1 MSSDA
6 GSIPAAS
13 KISLGDREKLFRYK
27 RGIPRFTPVFLFL
40 ILYLSLWGF
49 SQTQSIVSVSAK
61 DYPDYSRVVIASS
74 SPLSTTIEK
83 SESFLFVKIR
93 ASTPFRFRRE
103 SFQSRFIKSLEWS
116 QGRGFYTLAIAT
128 QDDRFFFDSF
138 KVSNPPQLIIDI
150 HPNEKG
156 EEIEKKPETAD
167 KGVTEKQIETSDAEE
182 RSERIGSLSQ
192 DPECIIID
200 PGHGGLEA
208 GAKGKFGTLEKD
220 LTLAI
225 SMKLAEIIGRRRASN
240 VVLTRDRDVDVT
252 LEDRAAIAN
261 NNKAT
266 IFISVHVNSS
276 YRKGAAGPETFFLS
290 NDATDE
296 EARRLAFLENNS
308 ENLDNSIESDNQDVI
323 KMILWDMAQ
332 TAYLKQSS
340 ELAESIQT
348 ELNLLW
354 GTTNRGIKQAP
365 FKVLTGVACP
375 AVLIE
380 VAFLSNPQEERKLL
394 TDEYQVKVA
403 EAIYRGMTNFLRENS
418 RL

>member
-13 KISLGDREKLFRYK
+13 KIALGDREKLFGYK
-27 RGIPRFTPVFLFL
+27 RGIPGLVLVLLFL
-40 ILYLSLWGF
+40 GLCLDFWGF
-49 SQTQSIVSVSAK
+49 SQTQSTITVSAR
-61 DYPDYSRVVIASS
+61 DYPDYSRVIIASS
-74 SPLSTTIEK
+74 DPLSTSIEK

-93 ASTPFRFRRE
+93 ASASFRFRRE

-116 QGRGFYTLAIAT
+116 QGRGYYILTIRT
-128 QDDRFFFDSF
+128 ENENFFFDSF
-138 KVSNPPQLIIDI
+138 KVSNPPQFIIDI
-150 HPNEKG
+150 HPNGG
-156 EEIEKKPETAD
+156 EEKIEKSPRKPDRLPAERQVERQD
-167 KGVTEKQIETSDAEE
+167 TEARTEGT
-182 RSERIGSLSQ
+182 RLLSQ
-192 DPECIIID
+192 APECIVID
-200 PGHGGLEA
+200 PGHGGLEV
-208 GAKGKFGTLEKD
+208 GAKGKFGALEKD

-225 SMKLAEIIGRRRASN
+225 SMKLAEIISQRRASN
-240 VVLTRDRDVDVT
+240 IVLTRDRDVDVT

-290 NDATDE
+290 KDATDE

-308 ENLDNSIESDNQDVI
+308 ENLDNNIESDNQDVI

-340 ELAESIQT
+340 ELAESIQN

-394 TDEYQVKVA
+394 TDEYQIKVA
-403 EAIYRGMTNFLRENS
+403 EAIYKGMTNFLRENS

>member
-13 KISLGDREKLFRYK
+13 ITFWNVRKKLLRYK
-27 RGIPRFTPVFLFL
+27 RGIPQF
-40 ILYLSLWGF
+40 IGILSLF
-49 SQTQSIVSVSAK
+49 FLVLSLLSLPQNQPLVKVSTQ
-61 DYPDYSRVVIASS
+61 DYPDYSRVILQSS
-74 SPLSTTIEK
+74 SPLSTSIEK

-93 ASTPFRFRRE
+93 ASESYQFQRE
-103 SFQSRFIKSLEWS
+103 SLQSRFVKSIGWS
-116 QGRGFYTLAIAT
+116 RARDSFTITIQTENADFSY
-128 QDDRFFFDSF
+128 DSF
-138 KVSNPPQLIIDI
+138 KVPNPPQLVIDLY
-150 HPNEKG
+150 PRKGQDKG
-156 EEIEKKPETAD
+156 EE
-167 KGVTEKQIETSDAEE
+167 SDNLPVKA
-182 RSERIGSLSQ
+182 RAIPPSLDQ
-192 DPECIIID
+192 ECIVID

-220 LTLAI
+220 LTLAVGAR
-225 SMKLAEIIGRRRASN
+225 LAEIVRQTRASH
-240 VVLTRDRDVDVT
+240 VVLTRDRDVDVS
-252 LEDRAAIAN
+252 LEDRSAIAN
-261 NNKAT
+261 NNKASV
-266 IFISVHVNSS
+266 FISIHVNSS

-290 NDATDE
+290 RNATDE

-308 ENLDNSIESDNQDVI
+308 VELENSIQSDDEDVI

-354 GTTNRGIKQAP
+354 STTNRGIKQAP

-375 AVLIE
+375 AVLVE

-394 TDEYQVKVA
+394 TDEYQQKVA
-403 EAIYRGMTNFLRENS
+403 EAIYNGLANFLRENS
-418 RL
+418 R

>member
-13 KISLGDREKLFRYK
+13 ILFWNVIKKLLKYK
-27 RGIPRFTPVFLFL
+27 RGIPKLTPA
-40 ILYLSLWGF
+40 ILSFFIVLSVYILP
-49 SQTQSIVSVSAK
+49 QNQPLLRVSAQ
-61 DYPDYSRVVIASS
+61 DYPEYSRVILQSS
-74 SPLSTTIEK
+74 TPLSTSIEK
-83 SESFLFVKIR
+83 SETFLFVKIR
-93 ASTPFRFRRE
+93 ASASYQFQREPFL
-103 SFQSRFIKSLEWS
+103 SRFVKSVNWS
-116 QGRGFYTLAIAT
+116 QGRDYYILTIEIENADFSY
-128 QDDRFFFDSF
+128 DSF
-138 KVSNPPQLIIDI
+138 KIPDPPQLVIDLYPHSNRVESEESDGLPVRDRPVGPKEGRII
-150 HPNEKG
+150 P
-156 EEIEKKPETAD
+156 P
-167 KGVTEKQIETSDAEE
+167 
-182 RSERIGSLSQ
+182 SQ
-192 DPECIIID
+192 DQECIVID

-225 SMKLAEIIGRRRASN
+225 GLKLAEIIRQTRASH
-240 VVLTRDRDVDVT
+240 VVLTRDRDGDISF
-252 LEDRAAIAN
+252 EDRSAIAN
-261 NNKAT
+261 NNKASV
-266 IFISVHVNSS
+266 FISIHVNSS

-290 NDATDE
+290 RNATDE

-308 ENLDNSIESDNQDVI
+308 KELENSIQSDDEEVI

-354 GTTNRGIKQAP
+354 GTANRGIKQAP

-375 AVLIE
+375 AVLVE

-394 TDEYQVKVA
+394 TDEFQRKVA
-403 EAIYRGMTNFLRENS
+403 EAIYNGLTNFLRENS
-418 RL
+418 R

>member
-13 KISLGDREKLFRYK
+13 IISLGDRKKLFRYK
-27 RGIPRFTPVFLFL
+27 RGIPRFIPIFLL
-40 ILYLSLWGF
+40 LSLWVTFWAF
-49 SQTQSIVSVSAK
+49 SQAQTIVRVSAR
-61 DYPDYSRVVIASS
+61 DYPDYSRVIVASS
-74 SPLSTTIEK
+74 IPLSTTIEK

-116 QGRGFYTLAIAT
+116 QGRGFYTLTIRT
-128 QDDRFFFDSF
+128 QNDNFVFDSF
-138 KVSNPPQLIIDI
+138 KVSSPPQLIIDI
-150 HPNEKG
+150 YSNGKKEKIENPPESPNKMPVER
-156 EEIEKKPETAD
+156 
-167 KGVTEKQIETSDAEE
+167 
-182 RSERIGSLSQ
+182 RSETTDLESLEEKPRSLSQ
-192 DPECIIID
+192 EPECIVID
-200 PGHGGLEA
+200 PGHGGLEV

-220 LTLAI
+220 LTLEI
-225 SMKLAEIIGRRRASN
+225 SLRLAEIIRQRRASN
-240 VVLTRDRDVDVT
+240 VVLTRDQDVDIT

-290 NDATDE
+290 KDATDE

-308 ENLDNSIESDNQDVI
+308 ENLNNSIESDNQDVI

-340 ELAESIQT
+340 ELAENIQN

-354 GTTNRGIKQAP
+354 GTSNRGIKQAP

-375 AVLIE
+375 AVLLE
-380 VAFLSNPQEERKLL
+380 VAFLSNPQEERRLL
-394 TDEYQVKVA
+394 TDDYQIKVA
-403 EAIYRGMTNFLRENS
+403 EAIYRGMTSFLRENS
-418 RL
+418 HL

>member
-13 KISLGDREKLFRYK
+13 KFDVDDREKLQKFR
-27 RGIPRFTPVFLFL
+27 RGIPKFVLVLSLCFLFL
-40 ILYLSLWGF
+40 KVPGA
-49 SQTQSIVSVSAK
+49 TQSQPTLKISAQ
-61 DYPDYSRVVIASS
+61 DHEDYSRVIIQSTIPLSS
-74 SPLSTTIEK
+74 SVER
-83 SESFLFVKIR
+83 SESYIFVKIR
-93 ASTPFRFRRE
+93 ASTPFRVQRD
-103 SFQSRFIKSLEWS
+103 SIQSRFIQSVGWS
-116 QGRGFYTLAIAT
+116 QGSDSYTLTVRTAH
-128 QDDRFFFDSF
+128 DNFSYDSF
-138 KVSNPPQLIIDI
+138 RVPDPPQLIIDI
-150 HPNEKG
+150 YPG
-156 EEIEKKPETAD
+156 GKPERSGESGDEQPDPSA
-167 KGVTEKQIETSDAEE
+167 
-182 RSERIGSLSQ
+182 SERDRNRTSSSPM
-192 DPECIIID
+192 DPECIVID

-225 SMKLAEIIGRRRASN
+225 SLRLAEIVRQTRASN
-240 VVLTRDRDVDVT
+240 VVLTRDRDVDIS

-266 IFISVHVNSS
+266 VFISIHVNGS

-290 NDATDE
+290 TDATDE

-308 ENLDNSIESDNQDVI
+308 EDLENSIQADDEDVI

-340 ELAESIQT
+340 ELAEDIQS

-354 GTTNRGIKQAP
+354 ETRNRGIKQAP

-375 AVLIE
+375 AVLVE

-394 TDEYQVKVA
+394 TEDYQLKVA
-403 EAIYRGMTNFLRENS
+403 QAIYNGLAKFLRSNS
-418 RL
+418 R

>member
-13 KISLGDREKLFRYK
+13 KISLGDREKLFRYR
-27 RGIPRFTPVFLFL
+27 RGIPGLTSIFLCL
-40 ILYLSLWGF
+40 TLYLNFWGF
-49 SQTQSIVSVSAK
+49 SQTQSTIRVSAK
-61 DYPDYSRVVIASS
+61 DYPDYSRVIVASS
-74 SPLSTTIEK
+74 SPLSTSIEK

-93 ASTPFRFRRE
+93 ASNPFRFRRE

-116 QGRGFYTLAIAT
+116 PGRGFYTLTIST
-128 QDDRFFFDSF
+128 QHENFFFDSF
-138 KVSNPPQLIIDI
+138 KISDPPQFIIDI
-150 HPNEKG
+150 HPNGKD
-156 EEIEKKPETAD
+156 EEIEKTPETTD
-167 KGVTEKQIETSDAEE
+167 KILSERPVEPPGAEAQ
-182 RSERIGSLSQ
+182 SERIGSLSQ
-192 DPECIIID
+192 DPECIVID
-200 PGHGGLEA
+200 PGHGGLET

-225 SMKLAEIIGRRRASN
+225 GMKLAEIIKQRRASN
-240 VVLTRDRDVDVT
+240 IVLTRDRDVDVT

-266 IFISVHVNSS
+266 IFLSVHVNSS

-290 NDATDE
+290 KDATDE
-296 EARRLAFLENNS
+296 EARRLAFMENNS
-308 ENLDNSIESDNQDVI
+308 ENLENSIESDNQDVI

-348 ELNLLW
+348 ELNFLW
-354 GTTNRGIKQAP
+354 GTSNRGIKQAP

-380 VAFLSNPQEERKLL
+380 VAFLSNPQEEQKLL
-394 TDEYQVKVA
+394 TDEYQLKIA
-403 EAIYRGMTNFLRENS
+403 EAIYKGMTNFLRENS
-418 RL
+418 HL

>member
-13 KISLGDREKLFRYK
+13 KIALGYREKLFRYK
-27 RGIPRFTPVFLFL
+27 RGIPRFISLFLFL
-40 ILYLSLWGF
+40 APCLNFWGF
-49 SQTQSIVSVSAK
+49 SQAQSTIRISAK
-61 DYPDYSRVVIASS
+61 DYPDYSRVIIISS

-116 QGRGFYTLAIAT
+116 QGRGFYTLTIST
-128 QDDRFFFDSF
+128 QNENFFFDSF
-138 KVSNPPQLIIDI
+138 KVSNPPQFIIDI
-150 HPNEKG
+150 HPKG
-156 EEIEKKPETAD
+156 KEAEIEKSPQTPDKSLTKRPVETR
-167 KGVTEKQIETSDAEE
+167 DAEA
-182 RSERIGSLSQ
+182 RSERAGTFSP
-192 DPECIIID
+192 DPECIVID
-200 PGHGGLEA
+200 PGHGGLET

-225 SMKLAEIIGRRRASN
+225 SMRLAEIIRQKRASN
-240 VVLTRDRDVDVT
+240 IVLTRDTDVDVT

-290 NDATDE
+290 KDATDE
-296 EARRLAFLENNS
+296 ESRRLAFLENNS

-340 ELAESIQT
+340 ELAESIQN

-375 AVLIE
+375 AVLVE
-380 VAFLSNPQEERKLL
+380 VAFLSNAQEERKLL
-394 TDEYQVKVA
+394 TDEYQIKVA
-403 EAIYRGMTNFLRENS
+403 EAIYKGMTNFLRENS
-418 RL
+418 HL

>member
-13 KISLGDREKLFRYK
+13 KILLGDREKLYRYK
-27 RGIPRFTPVFLFL
+27 RGIPRFTSVFFFL
-40 ILYLSLWGF
+40 ILYLSFWGF
-49 SQTQSIVSVSAK
+49 SQNQSTVSVSAK
-61 DYPDYSRVVIASS
+61 DYPDYSRVIIASS
-74 SPLSTTIEK
+74 SPLSTSIEK

-93 ASTPFRFRRE
+93 ANTPFRFRRE
-103 SFQSRFIKSLEWS
+103 SFQSRFVKSLEWT
-116 QGRGFYTLAIAT
+116 QGRGFYTLTIAT
-128 QDDRFFFDSF
+128 QDDKFFFDSF

-150 HPNEKG
+150 HPNGKE
-156 EEIEKKPETAD
+156 EEIERTPETTD
-167 KGVTEKQIETSDAEE
+167 KVLTGRSVEPLDAEA
-182 RSERIGSLSQ
+182 RSARIGSLSL
-192 DPECIIID
+192 DPECIVID

-225 SMKLAEIIGRRRASN
+225 SMRLAEIIRQRRASN
-240 VVLTRDRDVDVT
+240 IVLTRDRDVDVT

-290 NDATDE
+290 KDATDE

-348 ELNLLW
+348 ELNFLW
-354 GTTNRGIKQAP
+354 GTSNRGIKQAP

-394 TDEYQVKVA
+394 TDEYQNKVA
-403 EAIYRGMTNFLRENS
+403 EAIYKGMTNFLRENS